1 METGLKFMIQSKT
14 NNSIHITHKALS
26 IQISLNGLSFCILNM
41 QEHSV
46 IRVEHVVFDKKL
58 TPFELLDAVKDAFNT
73 KEWLNETFDNV
84 QVIHVNELATL
95 VPKPLFNEDAIADY
109 LKLSSKILK
118 TDFITFDTIS
128 VNETV
133 NVYVP
138 YVNVNNYIYER
149 FGDFTY
155 KHFSTV
161 LVEEIL
167 AQEKNASGNK
177 MFIHVNSTH
186 FEIIVTKKG
195 TLALYNTFE
204 HHTVEDFIY
213 YVLFTAEQLDLNP
226 EDIETVLLGAIT
238 KDDALYNILY
248 KYVRHINFG
257 RRKDNFAVT
266 EDIKNNHSHFTLLT
280 HF

>member
-1 METGLKFMIQSKT
+1 MIQSKT
-14 NNSIHITHKALS
+14 NISKHISYKTLS
-26 IQISLNGLSFCILNM
+26 IQISLNGLSFCILNT
-41 QEHSV
+41 QDKSV
-46 IRVEHVVFDKKL
+46 LKIEHVVFDKKV
-58 TPFELLDAVKDAFNT
+58 TPFELLDAVKHAFNT
-73 KEWLNETFDNV
+73 EEWLNEDFDNV

-109 LKLSSKILK
+109 LKLNSKILK
-118 TDFITFDTIS
+118 TDFITFDSIS
-128 VNETV
+128 VNETI

-155 KHFSTV
+155 KHYSTI

-177 MFIHVNSTH
+177 MYIHVDTTH
-186 FEIIVTKKG
+186 FEIIVIKEG

-204 HHTVEDFIY
+204 YHTVEDFIY
-213 YVLFTAEQLDLNP
+213 YVLFTAEQLSLNP
-226 EDIETVLLGAIT
+226 EVIETVLLGSIT
-238 KDDALYNILY
+238 KDNAFYNILY
-248 KYVRHINFG
+248 KYVRHISFG
-257 RRKDNFAVT
+257 SRKDNFAVT